1 MRLCARWRSRS
12 SDWFLALTRRSPR
25 LPGQPSEPESA
36 RLGKEG
42 ERRAARFLR
51 QTGYKILYRNFRPAN
66 GGEVD
71 LVCRVRGAREV
82 VFVEVKT
89 RSSETYGAPAE
100 AVDWEKQRR
109 IVQAACEWYALLKQ
123 QEERDARHTQEEH
136 SQVSVRFDVVE
147 VLHSDGQWK
156 IRHWADAFTGEET
169 RHPGSAPLIPGASRG
184 DVLPKRARGGAAP
197 FRPRRGRG

>member
-1 MRLCARWRSRS
+1 MHLCVKWYSRFS
-12 SDWFLALTRRSPR
+12 GWLLALARRRP
-25 LPGQPSEPESA
+25 PSEVPPTEPESA
-36 RLGKEG
+36 QLGREG

-51 QTGYKILYRNFRPAN
+51 QTGYKILYKNFRPAN

-71 LVCRVRGAREV
+71 LVCRVRGTREL

-89 RSSETYGAPAE
+89 RSSETYGAPAD

-109 IVQAACEWYALLKQ
+109 IVQAACEWYALLEN
-123 QEERDARHTQEEH
+123 QERNTRSAPKNCPRI
-136 SQVSVRFDVVE
+136 SVRFDVIE
-147 VLHSDGQWK
+147 VLHSEAHWE

-169 RHPGSAPLIPGASRG
+169 RHPGSAPLIPGANRG
-184 DVLPKRARGGAAP
+184 DVLPKRARGGGAP

>member
-1 MRLCARWRSRS
+1 MRLCAKWSSRS
-12 SDWFLALTRRSPR
+12 SDWLLALKGRGLQFWRPN
-25 LPGQPSEPESA
+25 LEPESA
-36 RLGKEG
+36 RLGREG
-42 ERRAARFLR
+42 ERRAARLLR

-71 LVCRVRGAREV
+71 LVCRVRGTREL

-89 RSSETYGAPAE
+89 RSSETYGAPAD

-109 IVQAACEWYALLKQ
+109 IVKAAREWYALLEQ
-123 QEERDARHTQEEH
+123 QEERDTRHTRK
-136 SQVSVRFDVVE
+136 SLARVSVRFDVIE
-147 VLHSDGQWK
+147 VLHSGGHWE

-184 DVLPKRARGGAAP
+184 DVLPKRARGGGAP

>member
-1 MRLCARWRSRS
+1 MRLCASCCYRFSERLRTLAWRRP
-12 SDWFLALTRRSPR
+12 DAAKP
-25 LPGQPSEPESA
+25 PSETDA
-36 RLGKEG
+36 GQLGRDG

-51 QTGYKILYRNFRPAN
+51 QAGYKILYRNFRPAN

-71 LVCRVRGAREV
+71 LVCRVRGALEL

-89 RSSETYGAPAE
+89 RSSEVYGAPAD

-109 IVQAACEWYALLKQ
+109 IVRAASEWYALLEQ
-123 QEERDARHTQEEH
+123 QKERDAGHTH
-136 SQVSVRFDVVE
+136 KASRRVSVRFDVIE
-147 VLHSDGQWK
+147 VLHSDGHWE

-184 DVLPKRARGGAAP
+184 DALPKRARGGGAP